1 MGRVW
6 CEHGYSDD
14 CPKCEAYA
22 EAFGCVHQQR
32 RYEIARD
39 VMAGLALADFGHH
52 DAEERESDKV
62 LAKWSVEAADALL
75 AELEKEPGS

>member
-22 EAFGCVHQQR
+22 EAVGCVHQQR

-39 VMAGLALADFGHH
+39 VIAQIACSDSWDMTWAKA
-52 DAEERESDKV
+52 AE
-62 LAKWSVEAADALL
+62 ASVKAADALL
-75 AELEKEPGS
+75 AALSHPDEPER